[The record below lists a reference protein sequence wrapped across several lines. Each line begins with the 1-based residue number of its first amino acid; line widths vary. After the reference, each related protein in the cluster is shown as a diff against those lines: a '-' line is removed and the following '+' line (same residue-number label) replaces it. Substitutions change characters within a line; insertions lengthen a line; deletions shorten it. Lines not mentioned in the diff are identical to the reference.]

1 MNTASSGS
9 GRVDDIKGHPPG
21 EIRGQT
27 KLIKT
32 DMRRELARQPFE
44 EKIRKVGQLIKLSA
58 TVKSSRRSRREA
70 QMTQHPS
77 RTRAHIAEA
86 SLEIKL

>member
-1 MNTASSGS
+1 MKTASSGS
-9 GRVDDIKGHPPG
+9 GRVDDIRGHPQG
-21 EIRGQT
+21 KIRGQT
-27 KLIKT
+27 NLVKT

-58 TVKSSRRSRREA
+58 SMKSSRVREEA

-77 RTRAHIAEA
+77 RSPA
-86 SLEIKL
+86 SISKASVERKP

>member
-9 GRVDDIKGHPPG
+9 GRVDDMKGHPQG

-27 KLIKT
+27 NLIKS
-32 DMRRELARQPFE
+32 DMRRQLVRQPFA

-58 TVKSSRRSRREA
+58 SAKSPRVREE
-70 QMTQHPS
+70 TQTTHPS
-77 RTRAHIAEA
+77 QLRTQSAEA
-86 SLEIKL
+86 SVESKL

>member
-1 MNTASSGS
+1 M
-9 GRVDDIKGHPPG
+9 
-21 EIRGQT
+21 
-27 KLIKT
+27 KT

-58 TVKSSRRSRREA
+58 SMRSSGVRKEA

-77 RTRAHIAEA
+77 QTPAPISKAGVER
-86 SLEIKL
+86 KL